1 MRIGIVSPYSLT
13 VPGGVQEQI
22 LGLARAMRAQGHV
35 ARVLG
40 PCDGPPPDGWVTPLG
55 NSIPTSAN
63 GSVAP
68 IAPDLPAQLRLIR
81 AVRDEEFDVLHLH
94 EPLVPG
100 ATMTAALT
108 KPVPLVGTFHAADNN
123 ASYRLLTPALRWV
136 AGRLDVRCAV
146 SDDARALAER
156 HLGGTYEVLFNGIEI
171 ERFASAE
178 PWPTEAPTV
187 MFLGRHEP
195 RKGLDVLLA
204 ALPWMPADVRIWVGG
219 EGPDTAKLRSRYAGD
234 PRLEW
239 LGRLSDE
246 DKLRRLRAADVFC
259 APSLRGES
267 FGVVLLE
274 AMAAEAA
281 IVAGDLPGYRRVAR
295 PGLDAVLVE
304 PGDARALADALC
316 EVLADDQRRAAM
328 VASGRERAAQFSM
341 DRLATR
347 YLELFESVCA
357 PARTPRG
364 WLRRTTPTADLRAP
378 SRRRSDPT
386 RST

>member
-1 MRIGIVSPYSLT
+1 MRVGIVSPYSLT
-13 VPGGVQEQI
+13 VPGGVQEQV
-22 LGLARAMRAQGHV
+22 LGLARAMRGLGHV

-55 NSIPTSAN
+55 NSIPMSAN

-94 EPLVPG
+94 EPMVPG
-100 ATMTAALT
+100 ATMTAALI

-123 ASYRLLTPALRWV
+123 ASYKFFTPPLRWV
-136 AGRLDVRCAV
+136 ASRLDLRCAV
-146 SDDARALAER
+146 SDDARDLAQR
-156 HLGGTYEVLFNGIEI
+156 NVGGEYEVLFNGIEV
-171 ERFASAE
+171 ERFAGAI
-178 PWPTEAPTV
+178 PWPRVAPTV

-204 ALPWMPADVRIWVGG
+204 ALPSLPADVRVWVCG
-219 EGPDTAKLRSRYAGD
+219 EGPDTARLKQRYAGD

-239 LGRLSDE
+239 LGRLSDDE
-246 DKLRRLRAADVFC
+246 KRRRLRAADVFC

-274 AMAAEAA
+274 AMAAGAA

-295 PGLDAVLVE
+295 PGADGLLVA
-304 PGDARALADALC
+304 PGDAGALGEALC
-316 EVLADDQRRAAM
+316 QVLVDPALRGRL
-328 VASGRERAAQFSM
+328 VASGRERAAGFSM

-347 YLELFESVCA
+347 YLELYERVCA
-357 PARTPRG
+357 PAPRPHG
-364 WLRRTTPTADLRAP
+364 WSRRGTPTAGYRASP
-378 SRRRSDPT
+378 RRRSGHGL
-386 RST
+386 ST